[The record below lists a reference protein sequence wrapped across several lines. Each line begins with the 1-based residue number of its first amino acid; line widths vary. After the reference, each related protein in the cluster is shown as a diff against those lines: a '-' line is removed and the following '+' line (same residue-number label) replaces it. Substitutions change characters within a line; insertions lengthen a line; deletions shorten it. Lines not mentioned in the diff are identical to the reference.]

1 MKLRSSYR
9 SIVIVTVLIIVVLQ
23 PVSSQSGLVRTGP
36 DYHPSSEGYGHIS
49 GVPYQWQEINGFCHW
64 SALSMALQYAGTPL
78 DLGSLFAA
86 SGIGFSASYLRFEDL
101 TMFLPGAFFKQME
114 PLPVIAD
121 IFGLNI
127 SIYFDTDEGF
137 GSVYSQALSGWGI
150 EFTEINGW
158 TGALELLKNTID
170 EGYPLEVW
178 TDPYHLP
185 PRDYDIARDLGLES
199 EETGSGHAVVVVGY
213 NDTASTVEIMD
224 PGVGAG
230 GIEFGYP
237 DDGRWYYET
246 NYTNLKDAW
255 SPLGY
260 GAVIVR
266 PNGNVVGDFEE
277 SLVSYLL
284 DRLRGD
290 RTSYA
295 AGFENV
301 FFWNFGADAYR
312 GLAVD
317 LTPVGISDFLDEVST
332 TRETRCLYMKT
343 LSMELEGFLG
353 IQYLSFRGALATLP
367 SLLPDLNLEP
377 FTDIGKESFPHFEAI
392 SDNATMV
399 DYDYSGGNTILTQTF
414 DDIISA
420 YETSGDLEAA
430 LFQNE
435 VKLNEIQDHLLAIAD
450 AWTAGAAS
458 LESAYYGG
466 TDILLPLIVV
476 SSTCIVVVSVVFIL
490 QRRRV

>member
-1 MKLRSSYR
+1 MRMRSSYK
-9 SIVIVTVLIIVVLQ
+9 SIAIVTVLVVVVLQ
-23 PVSSQSGLVRTGP
+23 PASSQSGLVRTGP
-36 DYHPSSEGYGHIS
+36 DYHPSSGGYGHIS

-64 SALSMALQYAGTPL
+64 SALSMVLQYAGAPL

-101 TMFLPGAFFKQME
+101 TLFLPGAFFKQME

-121 IFGLNI
+121 IFGLDI
-127 SIYFDTDEGF
+127 SIYFDTTEGF
-137 GSVYSQALSGWGI
+137 GSIYSQALSGWGVGFR
-150 EFTEINGW
+150 EVNGW

-170 EGYPLEVW
+170 EGYPLEIW

-185 PRDYDIARDLGLES
+185 PRDYDIVRDLGLES
-199 EETGSGHAVVVVGY
+199 EETGTGHAIVVVGY
-213 NDTASTVEIMD
+213 NDTAGAVEIMD

-237 DDGRWYYET
+237 DDGRWHYET
-246 NYTNLKDAW
+246 NYTTLKDAW

-260 GAVIVR
+260 GAVSVR
-266 PNGNVVGDFEE
+266 PNGALVEDFENP
-277 SLVSYLL
+277 LVTYIC

-312 GLAVD
+312 GLAFD
-317 LTPVGISDFLDEVST
+317 LTPSGMVNLLDEVSIT
-332 TRETRCLYMKT
+332 TETRCFYLKT
-343 LSMELEGFLG
+343 LSVELEGFLG
-353 IQYLSFRGALATLP
+353 IQHLSFRGALATLP
-367 SLLPDLNLEP
+367 SLLPDLNLDD
-377 FTDIGKESFPHFEAI
+377 FTDIGRESLSHFEAI

-399 DYDYSGGNTILTQTF
+399 DFDYSGGNTILTQTF

-430 LFQNE
+430 LSQNE
-435 VKLNEIQDHLLAIAD
+435 VELNEIRDHLLEIAD
-450 AWTAGAAS
+450 AWTAAAAA
-458 LESAYYGG
+458 LESAYFGEADVL
-466 TDILLPLIVV
+466 TPLIAAGI
-476 SSTCIVVVSVVFIL
+476 TCAIFVSVAFM
-490 QRRRV
+490 RRRRRT

>member
-1 MKLRSSYR
+1 MHTADPKYS
-9 SIVIVTVLIIVVLQ
+9 
-23 PVSSQSGLVRTGP
+23 
-36 DYHPSSEGYGHIS
+36 PSSAAYGHIS

-64 SALSMALQYAGTPL
+64 SALSMVLQYAGAPL
-78 DLGSLFAA
+78 DLGDLFAA

-114 PLPVIAD
+114 PIPVIAD
-121 IFGLNI
+121 MFGLNI
-127 SIYFDTDEGF
+127 SIHFDTSEGF
-137 GSVYSQALSGWGI
+137 GSIYSQALSGWGI
-150 EFTEINGW
+150 DFTEVNGW
-158 TGALELLKNTID
+158 AGALELLRNTID

-199 EETGSGHAVVVVGY
+199 EETGSGHAIVVVGY
-213 NDTASTVEIMD
+213 NETAGTVEIMD

-246 NYTNLKDAW
+246 NYTSLKDAW

-266 PNGNVVGDFEE
+266 PTGNLMEDFEE
-277 SLVSYLL
+277 PLVSYLL

-312 GLAVD
+312 GLAFD
-317 LTPVGISDFLDEVST
+317 LTPAGIADFLDEVST
-332 TRETRCLYMKT
+332 SRETRCFYLKGI
-343 LSMELEGFLG
+343 SMELEGFLG

-367 SLLPDLNLEP
+367 SLLPDLDLDA
-377 FTDIGKESFPHFEAI
+377 FTDIGIESLSHFEAI

-399 DYDYSGGNTILTQTF
+399 EYDYSGGKTILTQTF
-414 DDIISA
+414 DDIISV
-420 YETSGDLEAA
+420 YEASGDLQAA
-430 LFQNE
+430 LSQNE
-435 VKLNEIQDHLLAIAD
+435 LKLNEIQDHLMEIAD
-450 AWTAGAAS
+450 AWTAAAAA

-466 TDILLPLIVV
+466 VDILTPWIAVGGTCVIVA
-476 SSTCIVVVSVVFIL
+476 SVVFVL
-490 QRRRV
+490 RRRNA

>member
-1 MKLRSSYR
+1 MR
-9 SIVIVTVLIIVVLQ
+9 IVTVLFIIALQ

-36 DYHPSSEGYGHIS
+36 GYLPSSEGYGHIS

-64 SALSMALQYAGTPL
+64 SALSMALQYAGAPL
-78 DLGSLFAA
+78 DLGNLFAA
-86 SGIGFSASYLRFEDL
+86 SGIGFSTSYLRFEDI

-114 PLPVIAD
+114 PLPVVAD
-121 IFGLNI
+121 LFGLNI
-127 SIYFDTDEGF
+127 SMHFDPNEGF
-137 GSVYSQALSGWGI
+137 GVLYSQAMSGWGL
-150 EFTEINGW
+150 EFTEVSGW

-170 EGYPLEVW
+170 EGYPLEIW

-185 PRDYDIARDLGLES
+185 PRDYEIARDLGLES
-199 EETGSGHAVVVVGY
+199 EETGSGHAIVAVGY
-213 NDTASTVEIMD
+213 NDTARTVEIMD

-246 NYTNLKDAW
+246 NYTALNKAW

-266 PNGNVVGDFEE
+266 PNGNAVEDFEGT
-277 SLVSYLL
+277 LVSYVC

-312 GLAVD
+312 GLAYD
-317 LTPVGISDFLDEVST
+317 LTPAGIADILDEVST
-332 TRETRCLYMKT
+332 TRETRCRYLKG

-367 SLLPDLNLEP
+367 SLLPDLNLET
-377 FTDIGKESFPHFEAI
+377 FTSIGEESLSHFEAI
-392 SDNATMV
+392 GDNATMV
-399 DYDYSGGNTILTQTF
+399 DFDYSGGNTIVTQTIEN
-414 DDIISA
+414 IIAA
-420 YETSGDLEAA
+420 YDTSGDLEAV
-430 LFQNE
+430 LSQNDQQ
-435 VKLNEIQDHLLAIAD
+435 LNEIRDHLLAIAN
-450 AWTAGAAS
+450 AWTAAAAA
-458 LESAYYGG
+458 LESAHSGG
-466 TDILLPLIVV
+466 VDPTFLLIAAGSTIV
-476 SSTCIVVVSVVFIL
+476 VVVSVVL
-490 QRRRV
+490 LRRRRAA

>member
-1 MKLRSSYR
+1 MKLNSSCK
-9 SIVIVTVLIIVVLQ
+9 SIVIVTVLTLVLLQ
-23 PVSSQSGLVRTGP
+23 PVSSQSGPVHTCPG
-36 DYHPSSEGYGHIS
+36 YNPSSEGYGHIS

-64 SALSMALQYAGTPL
+64 SALSMALQYAGAPL

-127 SIYFDTDEGF
+127 SIYFDTNEGF
-137 GSVYSQALSGWGI
+137 GSIYGQALSGWGI

-158 TGALELLKNTID
+158 TGALELLKKTID

-199 EETGSGHAVVVVGY
+199 EETGSGHAVVIVGY

-266 PNGNVVGDFEE
+266 PNGAAIGEFEE

-284 DRLRGD
+284 DRLQGD

-312 GLAVD
+312 GLALD
-317 LTPVGISDFLDEVST
+317 LTPAGIAGFLDEVST
-332 TRETRCLYMKT
+332 SSETRCRYLKG

-367 SLLPDLNLEP
+367 SLLPDLDLEA
-377 FTDIGKESFPHFEAI
+377 FTDIGRESLSHFEAI

-420 YETSGDLEAA
+420 YETSGNLEAA
-430 LFQNE
+430 LSQNE
-435 VKLNEIQDHLLAIAD
+435 PKLNEIQDHLLAIAD
-450 AWTAGAAS
+450 AWTAAAAA
-458 LESAYYGG
+458 LESACYGAVDVL
-466 TDILLPLIVV
+466 TPLIAAG
-476 SSTCIVVVSVVFIL
+476 STCVVVVLVVFM
-490 QRRRV
+490 RRRRSK